1 MKRKFTIGG
10 GTLERHEVEA
20 FLALAEELH
29 FGRTAERL
37 RVSTTRVSQIIR
49 KVERRVGVPLF
60 NRTSRRVQL
69 TAVGRQLYEDVQPAW
84 AQIATGLQRA
94 IGAGR
99 GVIGTLRVGFVGA
112 AGGQLMVQATELFR
126 DRQPDCDVQIR
137 EAQIGE
143 VLPWVLDGVVD
154 LALTGYPA
162 DVPSLAVGGVLVS
175 EARMLAVPAQHPLA
189 QRETVSVEDLA
200 RIPLIQLSTTMPET
214 LRTPRTPDGT
224 LGGLRIEAGPA
235 ATTFQEMLT
244 LIGSGQGAFPVG
256 AHVRR
261 YYARPDV
268 TYVFFSDAPPVQW
281 GLVWRA
287 DTTTARVLAFNQA
300 AGDLVD
306 RETQA

>member
-1 MKRKFTIGG
+1 M
-10 GTLERHEVEA
+10 LERHELEA
-20 FLALAEELH
+20 FLTLAEELH

-69 TAVGRQLYEDVQPAW
+69 TAVGRQLYEDLRPAW
-84 AQIATGLQRA
+84 AQIATGFQRA
-94 IGAGR
+94 IDAGR
-99 GVIGTLRVGFVGA
+99 GVTGTLRVGFLGA
-112 AGGQLMVQATELFR
+112 AGGQLMLQATELFH
-126 DRQPDCDVQIR
+126 DRHPDCDVQIR

-143 VLPWVLDGVVD
+143 ILPWVLDGVID
-154 LALTGYPA
+154 LALTGCPA
-162 DVPSLAVGGVLVS
+162 DAPDLSAGAVLVS
-175 EARMLAVPAQHPLA
+175 EARMLAVPAQHPFA

-200 RIPLIQLSTTMPET
+200 QIPLVQLPTTSPT
-214 LRTPRTPDGT
+214 AFRASRTPDT
-224 LGGLRIEAGPA
+224 TPGGLPLEAGPA

-261 YYARPDV
+261 YYPRPDV
-268 TYVFFSDAPPVQW
+268 AYVFFSDAPPVEW

-287 DTTTARVLAFNQA
+287 DSPTARVLAFNQA
-300 AGDLVD
+300 ARDLVH
-306 RETQA
+306 RET